1 MDFGN
6 RVGKSIDPTWEGC
19 LRLLLTRPVKTQL
32 RARQV
37 REQPVPDHEEEAP
50 NVQVR
55 ARQVRDAPQAL
66 LRCGVGLLAEAPQD
80 KRLKAE
86 VD

>member
-1 MDFGN
+1 MREVMREGGH
-6 RVGKSIDPTWEGC
+6 GKCAGSSLC
-19 LRLLLTRPVKTQL
+19 
-32 RARQV
+32 
-37 REQPVPDHEEEAP
+37 HEAP

-80 KRLKAE
+80 KRLKTE